1 MHLHGGCI
9 ISNPKST
16 INMDLPFNDTLRD
29 QVTNER
35 VESLKV
41 FQLEHFKIDKNHN
54 NNHYRQVHHVHHQYN
69 YQLGY
74 SNYDNFNEKVMR
86 YNKIEAPIINDH
98 HKP

>member
-41 FQLEHFKIDKNHN
+41 FQLEHFKIDKK
-54 NNHYRQVHHVHHQYN
+54 
-69 YQLGY
+69 
-74 SNYDNFNEKVMR
+74 S
-86 YNKIEAPIINDH
+86 
-98 HKP
+98 